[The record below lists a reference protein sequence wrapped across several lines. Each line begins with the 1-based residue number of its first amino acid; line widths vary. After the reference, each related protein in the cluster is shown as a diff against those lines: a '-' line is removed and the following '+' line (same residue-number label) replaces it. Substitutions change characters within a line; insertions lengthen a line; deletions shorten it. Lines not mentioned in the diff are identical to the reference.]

1 MMGECMNRIRMAVVF
16 GIAAV
21 ALACAPLAFAS
32 NGTIEVNGGYAK
44 SSDDLSGSGDKL
56 GGGAS
61 FGGAY
66 WHNQSP
72 NFSWGVEA
80 SYDNMGSIDYDNGF
94 TTDNKASAHV
104 LRVNPAFRITAG
116 QGQGPKFYAQAGAG
130 LYNVTAKIED
140 SFFGDLQNTDAKF
153 GFNAGLGVSFP
164 VSPKANMNVTG
175 LFHNAQM
182 DPENLNYLQF
192 KAGVSFGI

>member
-1 MMGECMNRIRMAVVF
+1 MNRIRLAVVF
-16 GIAAV
+16 GVAAV

-32 NGTIEVNGGYAK
+32 NGSIEINGGFAK
-44 SSDDLSGSGDKL
+44 SSDDLSGQGDKL
-56 GGGAS
+56 GGGIS

-72 NFSWGVEA
+72 TIQWGFEA

-94 TTDNKASAHV
+94 TTNNKASAHV
-104 LRVNPAFRITAG
+104 MRVNPAFRIVAG

-130 LYNVTAKIED
+130 WYNVTAKIED

-153 GFNAGLGVSFP
+153 GFNAGAGVSFP
-164 VSPKANMNVTG
+164 VSPKANMVVNGLYHNVS
-175 LFHNAQM
+175 M

-192 KAGVSFGI
+192 KAGVAFGI